1 MTHNSDAQSWYNAYW
16 QYRTT
21 VMVNNSGGELNDFQ
35 VQLVLDSEFPWSH
48 VTEDGRDIRFTASDG
63 QTELPYWIEQW
74 NHGSGA
80 SVWVRVNSIAAS
92 PSATTLYLYYG
103 NETATA
109 ASNGFGTFDFF
120 DDFSS
125 GMLEPGRWSSS
136 GGTWSVIT
144 ATQSN
149 GIPAMWPG
157 VSSVQPVS
165 ICSCRPS
172 QVRIMW
178 LRCQVC
184 YLQEG
189 HGAGHPRNHKS
200 IIIYT

>member
-1 MTHNSDAQSWYNAYW
+1 MSGFTKRTQFSLINDLFIEAAMKSYKPTNIIRLRWLATILAGMLMTHNSDAQSWYNAYW

-74 NHGSGA
+74 NHGTGA

-103 NETATA
+103 NETATCKREL
-109 ASNGFGTFDFF
+109 T
-120 DDFSS
+120 
-125 GMLEPGRWSSS
+125 MYKKWQIRMYE
-136 GGTWSVIT
+136 
-144 ATQSN
+144 
-149 GIPAMWPG
+149 
-157 VSSVQPVS
+157 
-165 ICSCRPS
+165 
-172 QVRIMW
+172 
-178 LRCQVC
+178 
-184 YLQEG
+184 
-189 HGAGHPRNHKS
+189 K
-200 IIIYT
+200 